1 MELKPSR
8 PRSTTLIL
16 VTLNKN
22 CYFSKITLLQFFN
35 TVLTHDLLLAVK
47 HEQLDYWL
55 LDVNV
60 RETHSSSKESRRIK
74 GSQTSAIDL
83 H

>member
-1 MELKPSR
+1 
-8 PRSTTLIL
+8 
-16 VTLNKN
+16 
-22 CYFSKITLLQFFN
+22 
-35 TVLTHDLLLAVK
+35 
-47 HEQLDYWL
+47 LDYWL